1 MESSSWQ
8 WGPARSSSGLLSTLM
23 AADLSIMISG
33 RPPVEE
39 DVKSEGSHI
48 SVTLME
54 EEQRF
59 SEEDDEPPRI
69 EARVVVPRLRLWA
82 MESEKSALRAVQS
95 ARNGLATIESRAAR
109 AVAHVRRIIDEEV
122 DRFRSLRLRR
132 PDVDAKKR
140 SLHFLAPTS
149 ETAFEAATRVV
160 RWLRQEAS
168 LLALGPND
176 ETTSVSSSSAS
187 DEEPTPDKRRGRSC
201 PPRLDSGEL
210 ANQSPIREFLRK
222 PSSRDSMSRKTL
234 GPEGP
239 PRVLQRVCVYVGSL
253 VEVARGARVCRAWRD
268 RTDRRRAGRLVWKW
282 IARFGIVPS
291 TGTESC
297 AGLWLMLAKDIH
309 SHTLAGMVSFDG
321 DGRTFLDEPDSPW
334 SKAIAVD
341 AARTPLT
348 RLWRGVRVPGAR
360 YYVTFD
366 EADAETLKPY
376 RETIAKICGLIATQ
390 RPRLGYC
397 QGLDYVVAY
406 ALRAAKLDPERAR
419 VLVNT
424 LLDDLGFAGLF
435 EPGLPGLKKRCLEL
449 SLLLDARC
457 PDLASRLAGHS
468 VHVELFAAAWI
479 QTLFVYVDALPMA
492 VLDRVWTLL
501 LLERSWKIM
510 HRLALAIFAALE
522 PHVLA
527 SCHAPHETLIFLS
540 QLTSGERADQ
550 RRRKAV
556 DGEHRVI
563 PSDLLDDDDHGKK
576 LLASAMNIKVT
587 NSMLARI
594 GNNEALPKPLRAANS
609 KSPGIVTVDQ

>member
-1 MESSSWQ
+1 MESSSPWQ
-8 WGPARSSSGLLSTLM
+8 WGPARTSSGLLSTLM

-48 SVTLME
+48 SVTLLE

-69 EARVVVPRLRLWA
+69 EARVIVPRLKLWA

-109 AVAHVRRIIDEEV
+109 AVAHVRRVIDEEV

-132 PDVDAKKR
+132 PDVDAKSR
-140 SLHFLAPTS
+140 SLHFLAPVS
-149 ETAFEAATRVV
+149 ETAFEAAQRVV

-168 LLALGPND
+168 LLALGQND
-176 ETTSVSSSSAS
+176 ETTSVSSSS
-187 DEEPTPDKRRGRSC
+187 DDEPTPDKRRGRSC

-210 ANQSPIREFLRK
+210 ADQPPVREFLRK
-222 PSSRDSMSRKTL
+222 PSSTVARKAL

-239 PRVLQRVCVYVGSL
+239 PRVLQRVYVCVGSL
-253 VEVARGARVCRAWRD
+253 VEVAKAARVCRAWRD
-268 RTDRRRAGRLVWKW
+268 RTDRNKSGRLVWKW
-282 IARFGIVPS
+282 IARFGIVPA

-297 AGLWLMLAKDIH
+297 AGLWLVLCKDIH
-309 SHTLAGMVSFDG
+309 SHTLAGMVSFDA
-321 DGRTFLDEPDSPW
+321 DGNEGLDDPDSPW
-334 SKAIAVD
+334 RKAIAVD

-348 RLWRGVRVPGAR
+348 RLWRGVKIPGDST
-360 YYVTFD
+360 TFD
-366 EADAETLKPY
+366 AADAETLKPY
-376 RETIAKICGLIATQ
+376 REAIAKICGLVATQ

-406 ALRAAKLDPERAR
+406 ALRAAKLDPARAR

-540 QLTSGERADQ
+540 QLTSGDRAE
-550 RRRKAV
+550 RRRNKDA
-556 DGEHRVI
+556 EHCVI

-576 LLASAMNIKVT
+576 LLMSAMNIKVT

-594 GNNEALPKPLRAANS
+594 GNNEALPKPLRAANPTT
-609 KSPGIVTVDQ
+609 PGIVTVDQ